1 METTE
6 ILQVRGLTIILS
18 LSTTLINLFVMVT
31 EATQAAQEPG
41 SSVGG
46 LSSESSGHEVPA
58 GVRCVGD

>member
-1 METTE
+1 MERVPLLHSNE
-6 ILQVRGLTIILS
+6 GSS
-18 LSTTLINLFVMVT
+18 LPKAPPPTRHP